1 MSRLI
6 VGRCRDCPLLQRVER
21 RCVDAPVKIDLFGAY
36 ADAELSCNHPDEPSI
51 PRSQLEADVLP
62 DACPL
67 RAEVLLIEAAS

>member
-21 RCVDAPVKIDLFGAY
+21 RRADAPVKIDLFGAY
-36 ADAELSCNHPDEPSI
+36 TDAELSCNHPDEPSI